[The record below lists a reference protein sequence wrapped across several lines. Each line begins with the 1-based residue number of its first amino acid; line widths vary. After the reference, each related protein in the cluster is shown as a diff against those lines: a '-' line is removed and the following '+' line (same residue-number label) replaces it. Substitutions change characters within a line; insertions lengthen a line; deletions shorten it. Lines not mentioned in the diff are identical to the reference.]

1 MALSPSEIKRGAQWD
16 TIWWYLG
23 GLAYVVPSY
32 LVTYFLLRRTR
43 VMAPLLASAPTKST
57 ALP

>member
-32 LVTYFLLRRTR
+32 LVTYFILRRTL
-43 VMAPLLASAPTKST
+43 VMAPLFVSPTTKST